1 LAQLDS
7 ARQRARL
14 ARTNALASVSRL
26 RAEPRTPATTI
37 ERSDALLASSHRFVR
52 AVMALEAGLYHGSIT
67 PATAARPLR
76 RLSDDVDLTL
86 GALIAHVCD
95 ESTSMDVP
103 DLRDDERRLARS
115 LATDGQASAVLAVQA
130 DRIANTLG
138 TMVRS
143 LSYTA

>member
-26 RAEPRTPATTI
+26 RAEPRTPAPVL

-52 AVMALEAGLYHGSIT
+52 ALMALEAGLYHGSIT
-67 PATAARPLR
+67 PATAAAPLR

-95 ESTSMDVP
+95 GSQTIDVP
-103 DLRDDERRLARS
+103 DLRDDERRLARC
-115 LATDGQASAVLAVQA
+115 LTADGQASAVLRLQA

-143 LSYTA
+143 VSYTA